1 MPTELWPE
9 AIKAAGYLNNR
20 TPKHGLDWKTPFEA
34 VTKTR
39 PQLSHLHPYD
49 CQAYPLRKNVSR
61 TEKLDLRALVGYLVG
76 YDSTNIYR
84 IWVPSRGK
92 VIRTRDVTFQK
103 KLFYDPRE
111 LDSGHIMTTELDQI
125 VEIIDMPEPS
135 YTASRSLVNDD
146 VDDPEPPLLPDVL
159 GDADE
164 DPIDATD
171 GADEVNEEQDV
182 RQFPTPESTPERIL
196 KNR

>member
-1 MPTELWPE
+1 M
-9 AIKAAGYLNNR
+9 
-20 TPKHGLDWKTPFEA
+20 
-34 VTKTR
+34 
-39 PQLSHLHPYD
+39 
-49 CQAYPLRKNVSR
+49 
-61 TEKLDLRALVGYLVG
+61 GYLVG